1 MSNNNTV
8 FKEPSKVIPNTNPNI
23 EKLNINPIQE
33 ASKPEPKIIIF
44 CIPGNLFPRRFFLCW
59 SELVL
64 QCVIN
69 GYRPIL
75 CQEYDKNIFVNRN
88 KCLGANLLSN
98 NPNQKPFQGR
108 VNYHSLIWLDPNIS
122 FTFDDI
128 KKLIN
133 SPYDVTTGVY
143 TYKDTNDTTNLVK
156 DFNYEFYIQNGTM
169 NFLKQNDLEGIEKV
183 NDKYFKTEF
192 ADIGLMCFKKG
203 VAEKIEYP
211 WFEQYTEKDVNLL
224 TDSFSYC
231 MKLKDN
237 NIDIMV
243 DTEVKTKYVELFN

>member
-88 KCLGANLLSN
+88 IIILL
-98 NPNQKPFQGR
+98 
-108 VNYHSLIWLDPNIS
+108 
-122 FTFDDI
+122 
-128 KKLIN
+128 
-133 SPYDVTTGVY
+133 
-143 TYKDTNDTTNLVK
+143 
-156 DFNYEFYIQNGTM
+156 
-169 NFLKQNDLEGIEKV
+169 LK
-183 NDKYFKTEF
+183 
-192 ADIGLMCFKKG
+192 
-203 VAEKIEYP
+203 
-211 WFEQYTEKDVNLL
+211 
-224 TDSFSYC
+224 
-231 MKLKDN
+231 
-237 NIDIMV
+237 
-243 DTEVKTKYVELFN
+243 